1 MVFGRGEG
9 AAMWRPMGA
18 TIAGGLLFAML
29 ITLVFVPILYSL
41 VHSRAERKRLEA
53 ALLRKGTAA

>member
-1 MVFGRGEG
+1 
-9 AAMWRPMGA
+9 
-18 TIAGGLLFAML
+18 ML
-29 ITLVFVPILYSL
+29 ITVVVGPILYSL